1 MHEIDKVVIN
11 FEERQ
16 LFLLN
21 MCLSFLM
28 FGVALDLGVKEFK
41 YLLRKPKSM
50 LVGLTS
56 QLILLPLLTLV
67 LIYLWQPPIS
77 IQLGMLIVAVCPG
90 GNVSNYFV
98 HRSRGNTA
106 LSISLT
112 SIVTLTAVLFTPL
125 SFLFFTKLLG
135 NPQSGISISIDPV
148 SMILLFCQLI
158 LVPLLVGM
166 LIKHYLPSF
175 RDLIVKPARW
185 FSILLLVGIIAFA
198 LHRNMSVVQDYWH
211 LFFALVLVHNTLA
224 LMVGYIFARINRLSL
239 ADTKAISIETGI
251 QNSGLGLILIFNYF
265 DGLGGMAVIAAWWG
279 VWHLVSGLLISSVWA
294 RSATPL

>member
-1 MHEIDKVVIN
+1 
-11 FEERQ
+11 
-16 LFLLN
+16 

-56 QLILLPLLTLV
+56 QLILLPLLTLL

-98 HRSRGNTA
+98 HRSLGNTA

-125 SFLFFTKLLG
+125 SFLFFTKLLAS
-135 NPQSGISISIDPV
+135 PQSGVRISIDLL

-158 LVPLLVGM
+158 VVPLLAGM
-166 LIKHYLPSF
+166 LIKHYFPSF

-198 LHRNMSVVQDYWH
+198 LHRNMSVVRDYWH
-211 LFFALVLVHNTLA
+211 LFFTLVLVHNTLA
-224 LMVGYIFARINRLSL
+224 LLAGYSFARINRLSL

-279 VWHLVSGLLISSVWA
+279 VWHLVSGLLISTVWA
-294 RSATPL
+294 RSTHPL